1 MGIWQND
8 VIAVDITNASA
19 LNFSKNLQRWFS
31 EFRIQTRLL
40 AAAALII
47 SLVLASFTFWA
58 LNYIQ
63 EDARRS
69 DQRFGEA
76 VGNLL
81 AATAAPLIALDQYP
95 QLGEFTEEFLASN
108 ADNILYV
115 LYADSKGDILYGS
128 PFNTNDT
135 RANAPVPAL
144 IRHIELPP
152 VLPAKRQH
160 RTPRGLVTDIFVPI
174 EYGER
179 QLGVVLVGI
188 NPEANLV
195 SRSDLTRDVTVAVFV
210 LVWIIA
216 ILGSVFNAL
225 TITQPLKELVQ
236 GVQRIAQGNFKQRVT
251 LAYPGE
257 IGELITSFNLMAQRL
272 QSYEE
277 QNIEEITAEK
287 AKLETFIATIAD
299 GGILLDSSLR
309 ILLVNPA
316 MLRIFGWGPRVVG
329 KNILD
334 LLPVGMRAEVE
345 EPLDSVSRNILEQA
359 ECRVVLDKRTLRVL
373 ISPVL
378 APRGDNL
385 LKGVVLTVQDLSKEA
400 ELNQAKSQF
409 ISNVS
414 HELRTPL
421 SSIKSYIETVYEFGD
436 SLDDSTKNEFLKTA
450 NQETDRLTRLVN
462 DVLDLSRLESGREYH
477 FEPVDLVQPIEQT
490 LRTHRLT
497 ARDREIELAS
507 DIATD
512 LPLVLGNYD
521 LLQQVFS
528 NLVGNALKFTE
539 PGGRVTLS
547 ARRTDDPARVR
558 VAVTDTGI
566 GISEEDQRRIFER
579 FFRVENRVHTLEGTG
594 LGLSIVDNIVKKH
607 NAQVHIESKVGQ
619 GSTFWF
625 DVEAYR
631 ETCEWPRREQK
642 EAI

>member
-1 MGIWQND
+1 M
-8 VIAVDITNASA
+8 DITNASA

-316 MLRIFGWGPRVVG
+316 MLRIFGWGSRVVG

-497 ARDREIELAS
+497 ARDREIELVS

-547 ARRTDDPARVR
+547 ARRTDDPAKVR

-607 NAQVHIESKVGQ
+607 NAQVHIESEVGQ

-625 DVEAYR
+625 DVEAYM
-631 ETCEWPRREQK
+631 ETCEWPRREQ
-642 EAI
+642 EEVI